1 MYHNDYL
8 NAVREYLF
16 RYREFSQYIK
26 NLKVDIIECDALLGQ
41 DAAPATPSFSPT
53 GGCGGGESISQE
65 ERLFMRREE
74 IQRKRDHYKAELT
87 RIEPTMNRIDQSL
100 KAMEEVN
107 LVDKAILVDRYVDKV
122 SWEGTARNAN
132 CSIGFCRKRASIAL
146 ENLTVMVCGLK
157 AVPAQNSNL
166 VFFDNGVNADE
177 SHD

>member
-1 MYHNDYL
+1 M
-8 NAVREYLF
+8 
-16 RYREFSQYIK
+16 
-26 NLKVDIIECDALLGQ
+26 
-41 DAAPATPSFSPT
+41 
-53 GGCGGGESISQE
+53 
-65 ERLFMRREE
+65 
-74 IQRKRDHYKAELT
+74 
-87 RIEPTMNRIDQSL
+87 
-100 KAMEEVN
+100 
-107 LVDKAILVDRYVDKV
+107 DKAILVDRYVDKV